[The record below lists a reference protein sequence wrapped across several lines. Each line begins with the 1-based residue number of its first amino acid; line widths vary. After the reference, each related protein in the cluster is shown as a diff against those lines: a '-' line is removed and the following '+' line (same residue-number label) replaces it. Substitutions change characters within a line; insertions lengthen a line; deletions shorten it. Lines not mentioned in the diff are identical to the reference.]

1 MLSLR
6 ALEFTQIVNDP
17 PSSCGAAI
25 RNHIGQFMHI
35 PLTKYEIAA
44 FLEIGSHDVELLWR
58 TGVLERSL
66 HCAYRPV
73 PELSS
78 STVYDVL
85 EYALAAGVLPATVSR
100 ELAALW
106 VAQLA
111 EADEWDAYQRAEFG
125 ERMSMMLTMAEDD
138 GLAAMTPEAWK
149 VAATLVAAQ
158 IGLVAVC
165 CDLREAG

>member
-1 MLSLR
+1 
-6 ALEFTQIVNDP
+6 
-17 PSSCGAAI
+17 
-25 RNHIGQFMHI
+25 MHI
-35 PLTKYEIAA
+35 PLTKHEIAT
-44 FLEIGSHDVELLWR
+44 FLEIGPHEVELLWR

-85 EYALAAGVLPATVSR
+85 EYALAAGALPVTVSR

-111 EADEWDAYQRAEFG
+111 EADEWEAYQDAAFG
-125 ERMSMMLTMAEDD
+125 QRMSMMLAVAEDD

-149 VAATLVAAQ
+149 VAATVVAAQ
-158 IGLVAVC
+158 MGLLSVC
-165 CDLREAG
+165 CGLLEVG